1 MALVDHWPLA
11 GLVVRTPRLE
21 LRWPSDELIVQL
33 VELAR
38 LGVHEPGPCPFGV
51 AWEELASPDMER
63 SALQHHWG
71 LRASWKPDDWSL
83 GLVTVVDGE
92 VVGSQ
97 AIQAKDLARRRVVD
111 TGSWLGRAHQ
121 GRGIGTEMRAA
132 VLHLAF
138 DGLGALRAE
147 SGAWEDN
154 TSSITVSRRLGYVEC
169 GDEVRMRHGGG
180 RGRMVRLV
188 LERTAWEARRRDD
201 VEVVGLDACRVH
213 LGVDPG
219 SWLSPR

>member
-11 GLVVRTPRLE
+11 GLVVRTPCLE
-21 LRWPSDELIVQL
+21 LRYPSDELVVES

-38 LGVHEPGPCPFGV
+38 LGVHGPGPCPFGV
-51 AWEELASPDMER
+51 AWEELPSPDMER

-71 LRASWKPDDWSL
+71 LRASLRPDDWAL

-97 AIQAKDLARRRVVD
+97 SIQAKDFARRKVVD

-138 DGLGALRAE
+138 AALGAERAE

-154 TSSITVSRRLGYVEC
+154 ASSLTVSRRLGYVEN

-180 RGRMVRLV
+180 RERMVRLV
-188 LERTAWEARRRDD
+188 LERAAWERHRRDD
-201 VEVVGLDACRVH
+201 IEVLGLEPCLVA
-213 LGVDPG
+213 LGVEAG
-219 SWLSPR
+219 EWRSPR